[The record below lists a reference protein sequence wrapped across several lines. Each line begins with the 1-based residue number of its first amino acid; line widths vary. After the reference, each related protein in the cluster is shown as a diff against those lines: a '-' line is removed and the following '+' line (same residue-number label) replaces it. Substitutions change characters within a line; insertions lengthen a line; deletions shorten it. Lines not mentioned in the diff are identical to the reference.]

1 MDIEK
6 LKILSKKASEAGE
19 LVRAVTAFKNEL
31 KDKEHMHDITMSGH
45 FKTLRDPLIEQQKK
59 TDEKQDKVIEQ
70 LQKNQLALTSG
81 IKSLMPPQLMW
92 DEKSQSLPPASPE
105 EFSDSD
111 FKSLPPTSP
120 QEISESLPSTS
131 PQEISG
137 DKKDPTKVAG
147 VSRLTADINS
157 KFNKKEKEIIDK
169 NELMAPVKLLDL
181 SVKELKEYIPIVR
194 QKSKDIGYKIGPK
207 KRYNPDDPEISV
219 LENEKEIVNSYGRT
233 VNDVINY
240 WVDYAIPKKGK
251 GLKQPKRNAYKIQ
264 DGSYGGLLIDLPK
277 LMNEMKIDV
286 FRGGKLL
293 YSADADKSLIDLLT
307 KRFNPKT
314 KYSINA
320 VKIFNDLN
328 TLANLPKH
336 RSSGKTR
343 MVGSSVTYYNDP
355 NQLAD
360 RMKVL
365 IGSMAAGNNSPLN
378 INDLSQIND
387 ELLRIGAID
396 SSLHEKFFKK
406 YLSQ

>member
-19 LVRAVTAFKNEL
+19 LVKAVTAFKNEL
-31 KDKEHMHDITMSGH
+31 KDKEHMHDVTMSDH
-45 FKTLRDPLIEQQKK
+45 FKTLREPLIEQQKK

-81 IKSLMPPQLMW
+81 LEDIMTLNRELPQLKP
-92 DEKSQSLPPASPE
+92 EGAPRELPAPE
-105 EFSDSD
+105 Q
-111 FKSLPPTSP
+111 LMAN
-120 QEISESLPSTS
+120 I
-131 PQEISG
+131 
-137 DKKDPTKVAG
+137 DKK
-147 VSRLTADINS
+147 
-157 KFNKKEKEIIDK
+157 FNEEEKATLNK
-169 NELMAPVKLLDL
+169 NKLMAPSELLKLN
-181 SVKELKEYIPIVR
+181 VGELKDYAKKVE
-194 QKSKDIGYKIGPK
+194 QLSKDYGYTIGPK
-207 KRYNPDDPEISV
+207 KRKNKNDPEIEV
-219 LENEKEIVNSYGRT
+219 LKKEKETINSYGET
-233 VNDVINY
+233 VRDVINFQTHY
-240 WVDYAIPKKGK
+240 STPQKGS
-251 GLKQPKRNAYKIQ
+251 GQPKRNAYKIQ
-264 DGSYGGLLIDLPK
+264 DGSYGGLVIDLPK

-293 YSADADKSLIDLLT
+293 YSADADKSLINLIT

-387 ELLRIGAID
+387 EFLRIGAID

>member
-19 LVRAVTAFKNEL
+19 LVKAVTAFKNEL
-31 KDKEHMHDITMSGH
+31 KDKEHMHDVTMSDH
-45 FKTLRDPLIEQQKK
+45 FKTLREPLIEQQKK
-59 TDEKQDKVIEQ
+59 TDEKQDKVIKQ

-81 IKSLMPPQLMW
+81 LEDIMTLNRELPQPEPEDAPRELPAPEQLM
-92 DEKSQSLPPASPE
+92 AN
-105 EFSDSD
+105 
-111 FKSLPPTSP
+111 
-120 QEISESLPSTS
+120 I
-131 PQEISG
+131 
-137 DKKDPTKVAG
+137 DKK
-147 VSRLTADINS
+147 
-157 KFNKKEKEIIDK
+157 FNEEEKATLNK
-169 NELMAPVKLLDL
+169 NNLMAPSELLKLN
-181 SVKELKEYIPIVR
+181 VGELKDYAKKVE
-194 QKSKDIGYKIGPK
+194 QLSKDYGYTIGPK
-207 KRYNPDDPEISV
+207 KRKNKNDPEIEV
-219 LENEKEIVNSYGRT
+219 LKKEKETINSYGET
-233 VNDVINY
+233 VRDVINFQTHY
-240 WVDYAIPKKGK
+240 STPKKGS
-251 GLKQPKRNAYKIQ
+251 GQPKRNAYKIQ
-264 DGSYGGLLIDLPK
+264 DGSYGGLVIDLPK

-293 YSADADKSLIDLLT
+293 YSADADKSLINLIT

-387 ELLRIGAID
+387 EFLRIGAID

>member
-1 MDIEK
+1 MDIAK

-19 LVRAVTAFKNEL
+19 LVKAVTAFKNEL
-31 KDKEHMHDITMSGH
+31 KNKEQMHDITMSEH
-45 FKTLRDPLIEQQKK
+45 FKTLREPLIEQQKK

-81 IKSLMPPQLMW
+81 IQDIMTLNRELPQLEPEDLGKPEELPQIMSGDEEEAWGEPPEFIEPDAENFW
-92 DEKSQSLPPASPE
+92 DENLYKLIE
-105 EFSDSD
+105 RN
-111 FKSLPPTSP
+111 KL
-120 QEISESLPSTS
+120 
-131 PQEISG
+131 
-137 DKKDPTKVAG
+137 K
-147 VSRLTADINS
+147 TA
-157 KFNKKEKEIIDK
+157 
-169 NELMAPVKLLDL
+169 
-181 SVKELKEYIPIVR
+181 KELYKLSLDELTTY
-194 QKSKDIGYKIGPK
+194 QKRAADFQRWAANQLKGPK
-207 KRYNPDDPEISV
+207 KNKDMDQLKKN
-219 LENEKEIVNSYGRT
+219 LESSKIYENTVHNILEVKRHASTPQKGRGQ
-233 VNDVINY
+233 
-240 WVDYAIPKKGK
+240 A
-251 GLKQPKRNAYKIQ
+251 KRNAYKIQ
-264 DGSYGGLLIDLPK
+264 DGSYGGLVVDLPK
-277 LMNEMKIDV
+277 LFNEMKLNV

-293 YSADADKSLIDLLT
+293 YSADADGSLINLIT

-343 MVGSSVTYYNDP
+343 MVGSSVTYYNNP

-360 RMKVL
+360 RMKILV
-365 IGSMAAGNNSPLN
+365 GSIAAGNNSPLN

-396 SSLHEKFFKK
+396 GSLHEKFFKK

>member
-19 LVRAVTAFKNEL
+19 LMKEVTAFKNFL
-31 KDKEHMHDITMSGH
+31 KDKEHMHDITMSDQ
-45 FKTLRDPLIEQQKK
+45 FKTLREPLIEQQKK
-59 TDEKQDKVIEQ
+59 TDAKQDKVIEQ

-81 IKSLMPPQLMW
+81 LEDLNRELPQLEPEDLGKPGELPQIMSGDEEEAWGEPPEFIQPDAEKFW
-92 DEKSQSLPPASPE
+92 DENLYKLLE
-105 EFSDSD
+105 
-111 FKSLPPTSP
+111 
-120 QEISESLPSTS
+120 
-131 PQEISG
+131 
-137 DKKDPTKVAG
+137 
-147 VSRLTADINS
+147 R
-157 KFNKKEKEIIDK
+157 NKLKRS
-169 NELMAPVKLLDL
+169 NELYKLSLD
-181 SVKELKEYIPIVR
+181 ELKDY
-194 QKSKDIGYKIGPK
+194 QKTAVKFQRWAANKLKGPHQNKDLEQLQKNLESSKIYVNTVHNILEA
-207 KRYNPDDPEISV
+207 KRHAA
-219 LENEKEIVNSYGRT
+219 T
-233 VNDVINY
+233 
-240 WVDYAIPKKGK
+240 PKKGS
-251 GLKQPKRNAYKIQ
+251 GQPKRNAYKIQ
-264 DGSYGGLLIDLPK
+264 DGSYGGLVIDLPK
-277 LMNEMKIDV
+277 LFNEMKLNV

-293 YSADADKSLIDLLT
+293 YSADADGSLINLIT

-314 KYSINA
+314 KYSIN
-320 VKIFNDLN
+320 VVRIFNDLN

-396 SSLHEKFFKK
+396 QSLHEKFFKK
-406 YLSQ
+406 YLSH

>member
-31 KDKEHMHDITMSGH
+31 KDREHMHDAAMSDH

-59 TDEKQDKVIEQ
+59 TDEKQDKVIER

-81 IKSLMPPQLMW
+81 IQALRELPQPEDAPRESQQITSGDEEWDDPPEYLEPKGEPQEVIQPKGKPQEYL
-92 DEKSQSLPPASPE
+92 EPNVE
-105 EFSDSD
+105 EFWDD
-111 FKSLPPTSP
+111 NLRELVEKRNLKTTDELYQLSL
-120 QEISESLPSTS
+120 
-131 PQEISG
+131 
-137 DKKDPTKVAG
+137 D
-147 VSRLTADINS
+147 
-157 KFNKKEKEIIDK
+157 
-169 NELMAPVKLLDL
+169 
-181 SVKELKEYIPIVR
+181 ELKDYQKTEAAKFQSWAANKLKGPHQNKDLEQINKNIESAKIYANTVR
-194 QKSKDIGYKIGPK
+194 NIREVKRHAPK
-207 KRYNPDDPEISV
+207 K
-219 LENEKEIVNSYGRT
+219 
-233 VNDVINY
+233 
-240 WVDYAIPKKGK
+240 KKGS
-251 GLKQPKRNAYKIQ
+251 GQPKRHAYKIQ
-264 DGSYGGLLIDLPK
+264 DGSYGGLVIDLPK

-293 YSADADKSLIDLLT
+293 YSADADKSLIDLIT

-320 VKIFNDLN
+320 VRIFNDLN
-328 TLANLPKH
+328 TLTNLPKH

-360 RMKVL
+360 RMKILV
-365 IGSMAAGNNSPLN
+365 GSIAAGNNSPLN

-396 SSLHEKFFKK
+396 GSLHEKFFKK
-406 YLSQ
+406 YLS

>member
-19 LVRAVTAFKNEL
+19 LMKEVTAFKNFL
-31 KDKEHMHDITMSGH
+31 KDKEHMHDITMSDQ

-59 TDEKQDKVIEQ
+59 TDDKQDKIIDQ

-81 IKSLMPPQLMW
+81 IQDIMTLNRELPQLEPEDLGEPRELPQIMSGEEQEEWGEPPEYIEPDAEKFW
-92 DEKSQSLPPASPE
+92 DENLHKLIV
-105 EFSDSD
+105 
-111 FKSLPPTSP
+111 KNKLKTS
-120 QEISESLPSTS
+120 
-131 PQEISG
+131 
-137 DKKDPTKVAG
+137 
-147 VSRLTADINS
+147 
-157 KFNKKEKEIIDK
+157 
-169 NELMAPVKLLDL
+169 
-181 SVKELKEYIPIVR
+181 KELYKLSLDELTTY
-194 QKSKDIGYKIGPK
+194 QKTAANFQRWAANQLKGPK
-207 KRYNPDDPEISV
+207 KNKDVDQLKKN
-219 LENEKEIVNSYGRT
+219 LESSKIYANT
-233 VNDVINY
+233 VHNILE
-240 WVDYAIPKKGK
+240 AKRHAATPKKGS
-251 GLKQPKRNAYKIQ
+251 GQPKRNAYKIQ
-264 DGSYGGLLIDLPK
+264 DGSYGGLVIDLPR
-277 LMNEMKIDV
+277 LFNEMKLNV
-286 FRGGKLL
+286 YRGGKLL
-293 YSADADKSLIDLLT
+293 YSADADKSLINLIT

-320 VKIFNDLN
+320 VRIFNDLN

-396 SSLHEKFFKK
+396 GSLHEKFFKK
-406 YLSQ
+406 YLSK

>member
-19 LVRAVTAFKNEL
+19 LVKAVTAFKNEL
-31 KDKEHMHDITMSGH
+31 KDKEHMHDVTMSDH
-45 FKTLRDPLIEQQKK
+45 FKTLREPLIEQQKK

-81 IKSLMPPQLMW
+81 LEDIMTLNRELPQLKP
-92 DEKSQSLPPASPE
+92 EGAPRELPAPE
-105 EFSDSD
+105 Q
-111 FKSLPPTSP
+111 LMANM
-120 QEISESLPSTS
+120 
-131 PQEISG
+131 
-137 DKKDPTKVAG
+137 DKK
-147 VSRLTADINS
+147 
-157 KFNKKEKEIIDK
+157 FNEEEKATLNK
-169 NELMAPVKLLDL
+169 NDLMAPSQLLELNVDQ
-181 SVKELKEYIPIVR
+181 LKEYKKKVEKISKKYG
-194 QKSKDIGYKIGPK
+194 QKKIGPK
-207 KRYNPDDPEISV
+207 KRINKNDPEIQV
-219 LENEKEIVNSYGRT
+219 LTKEKETINSYGET
-233 VNDVINY
+233 VRDVINFQTHY
-240 WVDYAIPKKGK
+240 STPQKGR
-251 GLKQPKRNAYKIQ
+251 GQPKRNAYKIQ
-264 DGSYGGLLIDLPK
+264 DGSYGGLVIDLPR
-277 LMNEMKIDV
+277 LFNEMKIDV

-293 YSADADKSLIDLLT
+293 YSADADKSLINLIT

>member
-19 LVRAVTAFKNEL
+19 LVKAVTAFKNEL
-31 KDKEHMHDITMSGH
+31 KDKEHMHDVTMSEH

-81 IKSLMPPQLMW
+81 IQGLRQPQIMSGEEAESWSDPPEFIAPNPEKFW
-92 DEKSQSLPPASPE
+92 DDNL
-105 EFSDSD
+105 
-111 FKSLPPTSP
+111 L
-120 QEISESLPSTS
+120 
-131 PQEISG
+131 
-137 DKKDPTKVAG
+137 
-147 VSRLTADINS
+147 RLI
-157 KFNKKEKEIIDK
+157 KEK
-169 NELMAPVKLLDL
+169 DL
-181 SVKELKEYIPIVR
+181 KTSKELWKLSEDELNDYLEKAR
-194 QKSKDIGYKIGPK
+194 DLRRKAANKLKRPK
-207 KRYNPDDPEISV
+207 KNKDVDQLKKNVKSMEIYERSV
-219 LENEKEIVNSYGRT
+219 HNILEATRHAPI
-233 VNDVINY
+233 IQ
-240 WVDYAIPKKGK
+240 KGS
-251 GLKQPKRNAYKIQ
+251 GQPKRNAYKIQ
-264 DGSYGGLLIDLPK
+264 DGHYGGLVIDLPK

-293 YSADADKSLIDLLT
+293 YSADADGSLINLIT

-320 VKIFNDLN
+320 VRIFNDLN

-396 SSLHEKFFKK
+396 QSLHEKFFKK

>member
-19 LVRAVTAFKNEL
+19 LMKEVTAFKNFL
-31 KDKEHMHDITMSGH
+31 KDKEHMHDITMSDQ
-45 FKTLRDPLIEQQKK
+45 FKTLREPLIEQQKK
-59 TDEKQDKVIEQ
+59 TDAKQDKVIEQ

-81 IKSLMPPQLMW
+81 LKDLNRELPQLEPEDLGKPGELPQIMSGDEDEAWGEPPEFIQPDAEKFW
-92 DEKSQSLPPASPE
+92 DENLYKLLE
-105 EFSDSD
+105 
-111 FKSLPPTSP
+111 
-120 QEISESLPSTS
+120 
-131 PQEISG
+131 
-137 DKKDPTKVAG
+137 
-147 VSRLTADINS
+147 R
-157 KFNKKEKEIIDK
+157 NKLKRS
-169 NELMAPVKLLDL
+169 NELYKLSLD
-181 SVKELKEYIPIVR
+181 ELKDY
-194 QKSKDIGYKIGPK
+194 QKTAAKFQRWAANKLKGPQGNKDLEQLQKNLESSKIYENTVHNILEA
-207 KRYNPDDPEISV
+207 KRHAPTPQ
-219 LENEKEIVNSYGRT
+219 
-233 VNDVINY
+233 
-240 WVDYAIPKKGK
+240 KGS
-251 GLKQPKRNAYKIQ
+251 GQPKRNAYKIQ
-264 DGSYGGLLIDLPK
+264 DGRYGGLVIDLPK

-293 YSADADKSLIDLLT
+293 YSADADKSLINLIT

-396 SSLHEKFFKK
+396 GSLHEKFFQK